1 MKLIQS
7 GAVQL
12 DADVCNTVIPPVN
25 GCHAG
30 LGAHVD
36 IPGDW
41 QAQILSGQQVPG
53 CSYYRVQ
60 GGMALLVDD
69 FLDGQLQFA
78 AVVNAL
84 PAPLK
89 AQAALLKVKLAAATV
104 VAAVAVG
111 ERAEET
117 P

>member
-12 DADVCNTVIPPVN
+12 DVDVCNTIEPPVI

-30 LGAHVD
+30 AGVHVD
-36 IPGDW
+36 IPSDW
-41 QAQILSGQQVPG
+41 QAQILAGQQVPG
-53 CSYYRVQ
+53 CSYFRVTQ
-60 GGMALLVDD
+60 GSALLVDD

-84 PAPLK
+84 PAALK
-89 AQAALLKVKLAAATV
+89 AQAALLKVKLLTATV
-104 VAAVAVG
+104 LPLSAG
-111 ERAEET
+111 H
-117 P
+117 